1 MNRSARPSGDARML
15 RRAAVRL
22 GVQTAGAVAVTVAVL
37 TAVAILVVVHGQHR
51 QEDEL
56 LQTTIGGADDVTDP
70 PHGVWLV
77 LRGSGPEQVSPGLP
91 PGLPDEDALRRT
103 ARDHLARTGD
113 VVVAGREYRVR
124 TQPRGADVVQAVL
137 DLRDAH
143 RERSHI
149 VRALLLV
156 GVAGLAVAALVGAW
170 WGRRTVTPLSEALAL
185 QQRFVADAGHELR
198 TPLTLLSTRAQ
209 LLRRRLSRE
218 TDHSALRSDVE
229 GLVADADRLTGIL
242 EDLLLAADPR
252 AAAVEDPVDLRDVLD
267 GETAAVRAAAQRRDI
282 EVEFR
287 SDARRPVV
295 AGSEAGLRR
304 AVNAVLDNAIRHARN
319 RVRVQLTESGR
330 DLVVD
335 VLDDGP
341 GIDPA
346 VLPRV
351 FERFASTTRLDG
363 DGTRRYGLGLA
374 LVSEIAARHGGT
386 VSARNQDTG
395 GAALTLRI
403 PRARE

>member
-1 MNRSARPSGDARML
+1 MSRGAKLSGDARML
-15 RRAAVRL
+15 RRASLRL
-22 GVQTAGAVAVTVAVL
+22 GLQTAGAVAVTVAVL

-56 LQTTIGGADDVTDP
+56 LQTTIGRADDVTDP

-77 LRGSGPEQVSPGLP
+77 LRGSGQGQVSPGLP
-91 PGLPDEDALRRT
+91 RGLPDEDALRRT
-103 ARDHLARTGD
+103 ARDHLARTD
-113 VVVAGREYRVR
+113 DLSVAGREYRVR
-124 TQPRGADVVQAVL
+124 TQPRGAEVAQAVL

-149 VRALLLV
+149 VRALLLA
-156 GVAGLAVAALVGAW
+156 GVAGLVVAALVGAW

-218 TDHSALRSDVE
+218 VDHAALRSDVE

-252 AAAVEDPVDLRDVLD
+252 AAAVDAPVDLHALLD
-267 GETAAVRAAAQRRDI
+267 GETTAARAAAQRRAV

-287 SDARRPVV
+287 SEARRPVV

-304 AVNAVLDNAIRHARN
+304 AVNAVLDNAIRHART
-319 RVRVQLTESGR
+319 RVRVHLTESGR

-351 FERFASTTRLDG
+351 FERFASAARLDDG
-363 DGTRRYGLGLA
+363 GTRRYGLGLA